1 MVLECREEM
10 ERRLAKG
17 RFMFKGKKGIR
28 KELSDIGPQ
37 MCDNQKIAVD
47 LLTTSAK

>member
-17 RFMFKGKKGIR
+17 RFMFKGKSIC
-28 KELSDIGPQ
+28 KELSDIGLQ
-37 MCDNQKIAVD
+37 MCDNQKISVD